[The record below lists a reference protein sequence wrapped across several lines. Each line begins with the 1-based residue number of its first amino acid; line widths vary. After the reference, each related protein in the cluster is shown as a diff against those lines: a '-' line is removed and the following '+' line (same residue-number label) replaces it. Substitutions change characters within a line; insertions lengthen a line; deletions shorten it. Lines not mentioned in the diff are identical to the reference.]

1 MGILAVGDIISEV
14 YTVAQQNTQLF
25 FQPAAAVEIM
35 ILAITG
41 QNANFTGGLYD
52 GTDAARSFFSVS
64 TSSGNKNNCNIK
76 MGITNTHY
84 LNIYF
89 DGQGGYTGI
98 QIK

>member
-1 MGILAVGDIISEV
+1 
-14 YTVAQQNTQLF
+14 
-25 FQPAAAVEIM
+25 
-35 ILAITG
+35 
-41 QNANFTGGLYD
+41 
-52 GTDAARSFFSVS
+52 
-64 TSSGNKNNCNIK
+64 